1 MEIFTDIEI
10 SLQNAKYKA
19 NWYNIRYF
27 FQGKN
32 KILYIILNYENI
44 DEKYIR
50 QFLIVKN
57 KERITYKIHNSKI
70 YAYSG

>member
-1 MEIFTDIEI
+1 MPNIKLIDIIFVNFSKE
-10 SLQNAKYKA
+10 
-19 NWYNIRYF
+19 
-27 FQGKN
+27 KN

-44 DEKYIR
+44 EEKYIR